1 MNTYY
6 SREIIDDAE
15 KDDFELMN
23 NSIHGRTTENVRNRL
38 VFRLITKLGEFF

>member
-6 SREIIDDAE
+6 SREITDDAE

-23 NSIHGRTTENVRNRL
+23 NSIHGKTIENVRNRL
-38 VFRLITKLGEFF
+38 DFRLITKLEEIF

>member
-23 NSIHGRTTENVRNRL
+23 NSIHENLQKMLEIV
-38 VFRLITKLGEFF
+38 